1 VALLPPPPLPLLPPP
16 PQNITS
22 AFPPPAQ
29 LARKSNAGPPPLLL
43 KSFHLLLFLFLLL
56 TIYFI
61 LIYIWCS
68 ARLYMCACEGVR
80 CPGTNTTD
88 DCELLC
94 GCWELDLG
102 PLQDQP
108 ELLTT
113 EPTFQP

>member
-1 VALLPPPPLPLLPPP
+1 
-16 PQNITS
+16 
-22 AFPPPAQ
+22 
-29 LARKSNAGPPPLLL
+29 
-43 KSFHLLLFLFLLL
+43 
-56 TIYFI
+56 
-61 LIYIWCS
+61 
-68 ARLYMCACEGVR
+68 LYMCACEGVR